1 MIRHE
6 ADAPGPGP
14 PDRLLR
20 VPEMST
26 TELVLVQT
34 VERLATPPGGNILL
48 ALLGLLLLPRAR
60 RLATIVLLVALG
72 SLYALSTSVVA
83 STLAGSLRAYPALA
97 PGNDLRGTEA
107 IVVLGADRRGRM
119 LERLRLAASL
129 HRRTGLPLLVT
140 GGSLAPGTLTE
151 AELMAQSLRN
161 DFHVGVRFV
170 EDRSLNT
177 AENAAYSAALLAAA
191 GVTRIVLVT
200 HGVHM
205 IRAVGA
211 FEGQGLTVVPA
222 PIGRRSV
229 PTTFT
234 AFLPSAG
241 ALAGSVAA
249 IHEYLGRVWYRLRY

>member
-1 MIRHE
+1 MN
-6 ADAPGPGP
+6 
-14 PDRLLR
+14 
-20 VPEMST
+20 V
-26 TELVLVQT
+26 TELFLVRT
-34 VERLATPPGGNILL
+34 VENIVMPPGGNILL

-83 STLAGSLRAYPALA
+83 GTLAWSLRAHPALA
-97 PGNDLRGTEA
+97 PGSELRPAEA
-107 IVVLGADRRGRM
+107 IVVLAAGGAVRRDDRGVPTAGGQT
-119 LERLRLAASL
+119 LERLRYAAAL

-140 GGSLAPGTLTE
+140 GGSLTPGAPTG
-151 AELMAQSLRN
+151 AELMVRSLGN

-191 GVTRIVLVT
+191 GITRIVLVT

-211 FEGQGLTVVPA
+211 FEGQGLAVVPA
-222 PIGRRSV
+222 PIGRRSI
-229 PTTFT
+229 PIKFT
-234 AFLPSAG
+234 AFLPSAS
-241 ALAGSVAA
+241 ALTHSVGA